1 MCIAINSPKGTTPK
15 KESLKESF
23 KNNPHG
29 GGFAFVDDGKII
41 IKKGFMDF
49 NKFFRA
55 YNDANLQSKNKLIH
69 FRIKTSGK
77 INYENCH
84 PFMVTDKLAMIHNG
98 VIPNFGNDKISDT
111 REFISMVLAP
121 IIKENGLEVL
131 TNQTFIETMRDL
143 IGSSKLVFLD
153 NKGKSY
159 IINETLGHYNCDV
172 WFSNSSY
179 KSYNTDTIGNYKS
192 YYNESYYFDDVNCD
206 ECGMILDTSF
216 DGSICEFCT
225 EENER
230 KAPQRWYFHRN

>member
-15 KESLKESF
+15 KESLEESF
-23 KNNPHG
+23 ISNPHG
-29 GGFAFVDDGKII
+29 AGFAFVNDGKII
-41 IKKGFMDF
+41 IKKGFMSFD
-49 NKFFRA
+49 KFFKA
-55 YNDANLQSKNKLIH
+55 YTNANLQSQNKLIH

-84 PFMVTDKLAMIHNG
+84 PFMVTDELAVIHNG
-98 VIPNFGNDKISDT
+98 VIPNYGNNKISDT

-131 TNQTFIETMRDL
+131 TNQTFIKSMEDL

-159 IINETLGHYNCDV
+159 FINETLGHYNCDV
-172 WFSNSSY
+172 WYSNNSY
-179 KSYNTDTIGNYKS
+179 KKYNIYETYKAPQNY
-192 YYNESYYFDDVNCD
+192 YYKNELNCT
-206 ECGMILDTSF
+206 ECGMILDKSY

-225 EENER
+225 EEEEIR
-230 KAPQRWYFHRN
+230 LVDRYYFHRN